1 MASQPTSSENAVAQK
16 VRRHRVYECTYDAE
30 YYTSMTVAVSKSAP
44 PVQRPCVNSVSPSCR
59 PPGEDV
65 RADTT
70 ICPTLATDRMHLTAA
85 LASAQVS
92 SRPSSSS
99 VVRPTSHTS
108 LLTTSADVRF
118 SPRVQAAHGRS
129 RLPRAPASAR
139 PGPTATASST
149 PHASQAR
156 ACPSFLQLPRPPWP
170 HPSTSTSSRHI
181 HYPLSTSG
189 VCI

>member
-1 MASQPTSSENAVAQK
+1 
-16 VRRHRVYECTYDAE
+16 
-30 YYTSMTVAVSKSAP
+30 MTVAVSKGAP
-44 PVQRPCVNSVSPSCR
+44 PVQRPCVDSVSPSCR

-65 RADTT
+65 RADTIIFPNFT
-70 ICPTLATDRMHLTAA
+70 TDRMHLTAA

-99 VVRPTSHTS
+99 VVRPTTHTS

-118 SPRVQAAHGRS
+118 STRVQAAHGRS
-129 RLPRAPASAR
+129 RSPQAPAWAR

-149 PHASQAR
+149 PHASRAR
-156 ACPSFLQLPRPPWP
+156 ACPFFLPPPRPQWRR
-170 HPSTSTSSRHI
+170 PSTSTSSRHI